1 MLIFL
6 LLSHFFSQTDIRMET
21 QSKKIF
27 SPKNG
32 KKFMQKGKGKG
43 KASFT
48 TTLPSFITSNQFCD
62 CGVSFC
68 PDSTGTK
75 FGGKPG
81 SKKPFKQYNNAERK
95 SRPGKGRDGD
105 KRQTKF
111 SFSKGGKRK
120 LTDAKDEGGEG
131 KEISALYRPNLTL

>member
-1 MLIFL
+1 
-6 LLSHFFSQTDIRMET
+6 
-21 QSKKIF
+21 
-27 SPKNG
+27 
-32 KKFMQKGKGKG
+32 MQKGKGKG

-48 TTLPSFITSNQFCD
+48 TMLPRFITSNQFCD
-62 CGVSFC
+62 WVVSFC

-95 SRPGKGRDGD
+95 SRPGKGRDGG
-105 KRQTKF
+105 KRETKF

-131 KEISALYRPNLTL
+131 EGEEISSLSRPNLTLPVDTGVGCIS